1 MKISNLLMIV
11 IIFGQSNLVLAR
23 CDAYNLPLNPR
34 ASESNNIPEHGAIPG
49 QPFLNG
55 GSIWKTENYDGTIF
69 DVRGVTGCHILN
81 PVGLHQAFAT
91 PLGTRI
97 HNLVYQEN
105 GKEFSVFETGTPG
118 IGYAIAVRDYNSGI
132 EIPLRN
138 YTVRTVDSSTHLPTI
153 GYRARLIFIVTSN
166 SLPSGVYHIPRQ
178 NIVRLWS
185 LGIWDDGRDAPEHSY
200 IVLNATTLT
209 VKAQGCI
216 YNSPE
221 KQHVKMPTISRDFQN
236 HQAEKYQ
243 SEFSVSI
250 SCDPNVTVY
259 ATMTDVNHPN
269 STDSILRGSPSST
282 AKGIGLQIYKFD
294 DINPISFGPD
304 SAIKGNINQWYL
316 GGDKQTARTTYTI
329 PFRAQYFKLTNEE
342 NLTPGTFH
350 AEASITFSY
359 Q

>member
-1 MKISNLLMIV
+1 MKISNLLMIF
-11 IIFGQSNLVLAR
+11 IIFFQSNIVFAR
-23 CDAYNLPLNPR
+23 CDSYPFILYPTR
-34 ASESNNIPEHGAIPG
+34 IVSNDIPAHGAYPG
-49 QPFLNG
+49 KPFLDKG
-55 GSIWKTENYDGTIF
+55 MSIWKVENWDETIF
-69 DVRGVTGCHILN
+69 DMRWGGCFPNLLGMNKAYVTPKGKEI
-81 PVGLHQAFAT
+81 PG
-91 PLGTRI
+91 
-97 HNLVYQEN
+97 LVYQEN
-105 GKEFSVFETGTPG
+105 GQTYSVFETGVPG
-118 IGYAIAVRDYNSGI
+118 IGYAIGVSDAKANSV
-132 EIPLRN
+132 IPLRN
-138 YTVRTVDSSTHLPTI
+138 YTVKTYDGGHSIMI
-153 GYRARLIFIVTSN
+153 GYKARLVFVVTTQYLKSGKYTI
-166 SLPSGVYHIPRQ
+166 PSQVIAG
-178 NIVRLWS
+178 LWA
-185 LGIWDDGRDAPEHSY
+185 LGAWEDGRDAPKPTTLSM
-200 IVLNATTLT
+200 ATTSIT
-209 VKAQGCI
+209 IEAQGCQ

-304 SAIKGNINQWYL
+304 SAIRGNINQWYL

-342 NLTPGTFH
+342 NLIPGTFH